1 MEVRDEPGYRFA
13 DRFRNGAQFGGLDAL
28 VIGESTTSE
37 HAAAALQFAT
47 NHGLVFTTLTAPDA
61 ATGFER
67 FQSMAGETIETPVL
81 VINQVLLKRLCE
93 ECREQIAQQPAGTDR
108 PRGFRAVGCPEC
120 DDGYK
125 GRCGVFEAYLYE
137 GDALRR
143 MGRSLADN
151 AARKVAAGITDY
163 EELKRLA
170 P

>member
-1 MEVRDEPGYRFA
+1 
-13 DRFRNGAQFGGLDAL
+13 
-28 VIGESTTSE
+28 
-37 HAAAALQFAT
+37 
-47 NHGLVFTTLTAPDA
+47 
-61 ATGFER
+61 
-67 FQSMAGETIETPVL
+67 MAGETIETPVL

-108 PRGFRAVGCPEC
+108 PRGIRTVGCPEC